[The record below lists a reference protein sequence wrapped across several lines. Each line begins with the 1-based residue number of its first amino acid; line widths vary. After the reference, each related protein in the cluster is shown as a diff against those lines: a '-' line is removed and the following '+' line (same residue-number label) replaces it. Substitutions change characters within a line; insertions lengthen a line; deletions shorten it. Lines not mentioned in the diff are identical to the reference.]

1 MVLSAMQAHGA
12 SSSKPSATPAPA
24 PAKPSK

>member
-1 MVLSAMQAHGA
+1 VLSAMQAHGA